1 MTNDGAR
8 WVRIEW
14 HGQPR
19 YGLVEDDRIALIE
32 GTPFGAWQRSGDAVP
47 FEGTHLLAPV
57 FPPTFYACGIN
68 YAGHAHTASE
78 EFGKPLDT
86 LWPKAPEVGYRAQSA
101 IIGHGAPIV
110 LPADA
115 PPNVQ
120 VEGEL
125 AVVIGRAAKQV
136 SEAAALDHVLGYTIC
151 NDVSQREW
159 QFADRTFWRSK
170 NSDTFKPLGPWIR
183 TGVDLDS
190 LVTRIFING
199 ELKEQF
205 ATNNMLYGVA
215 TYISVMSRYIT
226 LMPGDVIIMGTDGH
240 APRMAPGDLVSIEIE
255 GIGTLSNPVIRAPAP
270 IIPA

>member
-1 MTNDGAR
+1 MSGMTGER
-8 WVRIEW
+8 WVRVGWNGEPK
-14 HGQPR
+14 H
-19 YGLVEDDRIALIE
+19 GLVEGDRILLVDGSPFADWSQSADSLPFAD
-32 GTPFGAWQRSGDAVP
+32 TP
-47 FEGTHLLAPV
+47 LLAPI

-86 LWPKAPEVGYRAQSA
+86 MWPKSPEVGYRAQSA

-125 AVVIGRAAKQV
+125 AVVIGRRAKQV
-136 SEAAALDHVLGYTIC
+136 SEADALDHVFGYTIC

-170 NSDTFKPLGPWIR
+170 NSDTFKPMGPWIA
-183 TGVDLDS
+183 TGVDLDA
-190 LVTRIFING
+190 LTTRIFING
-199 ELKEQF
+199 ELREQF

-215 TYISVMSRYIT
+215 TYIATMSRYIT
-226 LMPGDVIIMGTDGH
+226 LVPGDVIIMGTDGH
-240 APRMAPGDLVSIEIE
+240 APRMAPGDTVSIEIE
-255 GIGTLSNPVIRAPAP
+255 GIGMLSNPVIRAPA
-270 IIPA
+270 